1 MKTIVIVMLMV
12 FGVIVTNQQLEANQK
27 KESAFD
33 IKKFE
38 LVKSEKQIKLN
49 FDLKSKVDGD
59 YNYFIDASDKKIIN
73 LISIRDSS
81 KKVIKES
88 KIDKE
93 WFFKLPEDGWELLK
107 VKRGY
112 VDNTVLNQSNQPVS
126 VPNSFLLNQAKSTPD
141 GKYQKGV
148 ML

>member
-59 YNYFIDASDKKIIN
+59 INYFIHAP
-73 LISIRDSS
+73 
-81 KKVIKES
+81 KEMEIETKQYS
-88 KIDKE
+88 M
-93 WFFKLPEDGWELLK
+93 KLVSMFLK
-107 VKRGY
+107 TG
-112 VDNTVLNQSNQPVS
+112 
-126 VPNSFLLNQAKSTPD
+126 
-141 GKYQKGV
+141 G
-148 ML
+148 